1 MGERRAYHGPVR
13 STGAER
19 RGAWEPSW
27 PVLCGFVLV
36 LSLGFLGSRGLWEPD
51 EGRYAAVAW
60 EMAASGDYVTPT
72 LNGVPHFTKPPLTY
86 WTVAA
91 GLAALGRN
99 EWGARLGLGLA
110 FAATALLVARFGE
123 ALWGP
128 ARGRSA
134 AVLYATMG
142 LPFFAGSAIT
152 PDTLLTLGETAAL
165 FAFWRGW
172 TADSS
177 RSARWWAVGFWASLG
192 VAFMTKGPP
201 ALLTLLVVLPVSV
214 LARPPRAPV
223 TRAVWLRP
231 AGPAVFLLLT
241 RPWFVIVATTYPG
254 LADYLLRDEVVGR
267 LATRVHHRNSQWHMG
282 LWIYPAAALL
292 GALPWSL
299 TWPLAVAPGS
309 DGPRG
314 GAGWPSDPGPAAP
327 SGVDHRSDAS
337 SEPRALPSA
346 ALIFCPSS
354 RPSRSRRAAR
364 SPAFATPTHYSDA
377 AARGGSRSRACACG
391 VRACSVSASRPR
403 GIRHRRIR
411 VPSRG
416 GVGPCLASGPA
427 EVIIVDRRIYGLP
440 FYLNAPLEVLAS
452 RPERVPEYQPT
463 TEPWDEEVAEL
474 SQVTYRHVFVRVP
487 RRLYPAF
494 AQRVADQGAPCRE
507 EAGHRDLRLIVCEP
521 VP

>member
-1 MGERRAYHGPVR
+1 MR

-86 WTVAA
+86 WMVAA

-128 ARGRSA
+128 ARGRWA
-134 AVLYATMG
+134 GVLYATMG
-142 LPFFAGSAIT
+142 LPFFAGSVIT

-241 RPWFVIVATTYPG
+241 LPWFVIVATTYPG

-299 TWPLAVAPGS
+299 TWPLAVARLRRAEGWRRLAIDPARLLLLVWIIVPTLLLSLARSRLPLYLLPIFPALALATCGALTGLR
-309 DGPRG
+309 DADALLGRRG
-314 GAGWPSDPGPAAP
+314 ARRLAFAGLCVWGAGLLGLRLAAAWHSAP
-327 SGVDHRSDAS
+327 QDT
-337 SEPRALPSA
+337 RALA
-346 ALIFCPSS
+346 GWI
-354 RPSRSRRAAR
+354 
-364 SPAFATPTHYSDA
+364 
-377 AARGGSRSRACACG
+377 
-391 VRACSVSASRPR
+391 
-403 GIRHRRIR
+403 
-411 VPSRG
+411 
-416 GVGPCLASGPA
+416 GPYLASGPA

-474 SQVTYRHVFVRVP
+474 SQVTYRHVFVVP